1 MTDHSDLVLEIPMVE
16 KMSTQERLKHAK
28 KRRSTQLKKFANY
41 EKQIDKE
48 NAKKNKKGTGNRKR
62 RPRVKFR
69 GNIMLLESAA
79 RGDIEDGKILISFIN
94 YICTVL
100 IQTYT

>member
-1 MTDHSDLVLEIPMVE
+1 MTEHNDLVLEIPMVE

-28 KRRSTQLKKFANY
+28 KRRSVQLKKFANY

-79 RGDIEDGKILISFIN
+79 RGDIEDGKIVIFL
-94 YICTVL
+94 
-100 IQTYT
+100 